1 MSLARMAIQLCTAP
15 GKVLVTL
22 CWRYIAAGRH
32 REFQWR
38 MFTVGQSLWS
48 AFERVGGVLCDV
60 WQESNTATKWVK
72 ITVGMGVSQ
81 WRYGT
86 VGLFAGVNPLRHTHT
101 HKIDR
106 ISPKSDTSQ
115 NVDRPVP
122 RFEDFVLL
130 GYGVA
135 SLDVSTKLSSSEVS
149 GFLPRCSW
157 GVHSSGAIRRRR
169 VVGRLRIFPGNIS
182 HLDP

>member
-1 MSLARMAIQLCTAP
+1 MTCDKSQTLRPNGSRLRSVWEFHSGGMELLACSL
-15 GKVLVTL
+15 
-22 CWRYIAAGRH
+22 
-32 REFQWR
+32 
-38 MFTVGQSLWS
+38 
-48 AFERVGGVLCDV
+48 
-60 WQESNTATKWVK
+60 ESILSDT
-72 ITVGMGVSQ
+72 
-81 WRYGT
+81 
-86 VGLFAGVNPLRHTHT
+86 HTNT

-149 GFLPRCSW
+149 GFLPRCS
-157 GVHSSGAIRRRR
+157 
-169 VVGRLRIFPGNIS
+169 
-182 HLDP
+182 